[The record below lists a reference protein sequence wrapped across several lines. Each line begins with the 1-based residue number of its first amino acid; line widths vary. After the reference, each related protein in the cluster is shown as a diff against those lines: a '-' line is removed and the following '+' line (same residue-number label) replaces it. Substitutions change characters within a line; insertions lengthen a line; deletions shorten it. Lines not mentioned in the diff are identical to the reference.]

1 MDRSELVEQT
11 RGDLLHHTGRIT
23 MDRDIMGW
31 AGSICGTFDDIT
43 NLIELDKGF
52 VAQSVAS
59 L

>member
-1 MDRSELVEQT
+1 
-11 RGDLLHHTGRIT
+11 

-52 VAQSVAS
+52 VAQNVAS